1 MADQSPDPQTLVG
14 LKIIVPYV
22 PGFAGAVLALAF
34 LDRLTPRGRVLAV
47 AVGLAAASFL
57 GPALSALADLFWPA
71 VMPAEVDGAIKFLT
85 GLLGM
90 GCLPPFLAW
99 TRRVAGDP
107 LNLLKLQIGP
117 GGVSAGAGGAAPA
130 TSAGGGEGQP

>member
-1 MADQSPDPQTLVG
+1 MADNSPDPHALVG
-14 LKIIVPYV
+14 LKLIGPYV

-34 LDRLTPRGRVLAV
+34 LDKLTPRGRMLAV
-47 AVGLAAASFL
+47 VVGLAAASFL

-71 VMPAEVDGAIKFLT
+71 KMPAEVDGAIKFLT

-99 TRRVAGDP
+99 TRKVAGDP
-107 LNLLKLQIGP
+107 LNLLKIPIGQ
-117 GGVSAGAGGAAPA
+117 GAAPSVSP
-130 TSAGGGEGQP
+130 TGTNPEVMP